1 MSEYREVST
10 IMKYFRRFL
19 ILLCYV
25 LLAISLIACSDSSET
40 IRTVNPSPSLSYK
53 DIQPTPTS
61 ASSNSS
67 YSSSD
72 SQSASYVDGY
82 KSDGKIHVYIVGEG
96 EIVYTTGSSFMR
108 YIEYYPDCDHMLINM
123 SGRDYSY
130 ANVSSSLWNSF
141 KNANSYDSF
150 YSENIKGNHSYWV
163 NDYNG
168 QNGDDIFVE
177 YIGTSK
183 QSSTSS
189 SSSMYS
195 SNTYNGYSD
204 EYYECISCERTYHID
219 ELYET
224 GYGELI
230 CESCLDSGDFCVC
243 EYCEEIFYLDD
254 VYDLGGEYICYR
266 CIENANDY
274 EYYDD

>member
-1 MSEYREVST
+1 
-10 IMKYFRRFL
+10 MKCFRRFL
-19 ILLCYV
+19 ILLCSI

-67 YSSSD
+67 YSSSE

-96 EIVYTTGSSFMR
+96 EIVYTTGSSFMH
-108 YIEYYPDCDHMLINM
+108 YIEYYPDCDHMIINM

-130 ANVSSSLWNSF
+130 ANVSSSLWSSF

-168 QNGDDIFVE
+168 QNGDDIIVE

-189 SSSMYS
+189 FTSNYSYNNYNDSSDDY
-195 SNTYNGYSD
+195 D
-204 EYYECISCERTYHID
+204 ICASCEEIYHVD
-219 ELYET
+219 YLYET
-224 GYGELI
+224 AYGEYI
-230 CESCLDSGDFCVC
+230 CESCLDNGDFCFCDSCGYV
-243 EYCEEIFYLDD
+243 YTDD
-254 VYDLGGEYICYR
+254 YVYDMGGYYLCYS
-266 CIENANDY
+266 CAEDDAELY
-274 EYYDD
+274 GYDDYDW